1 MMAAMLA
8 ASRLVIA
15 QVLSLVALNGCES
28 AARTEQPRAPL
39 VPPGERVFVS
49 NEIAG
54 TVSVIDAENDRVV
67 GAIHVGK
74 RPRGLRLSPDGK
86 LLYVALS
93 GSPRGG
99 PGVDESKLPPPDR
112 AADGIGVV
120 DVESLRLLRTL
131 KSGPDP
137 ECFDISPDG
146 QRILVSNED
155 SARVSLID
163 LSGTNTAASFP
174 VGGEPEGVAIR
185 PDGKIGYVTSE
196 AMHRVDVIDLESHQV
211 VASIPSARRPRTVL
225 FTRDGS
231 RAFVTGELGK
241 AVDVMDG
248 ITHQSI
254 GQIAV
259 GGPEPALP
267 MGLALAPDERSLY
280 VTTGRGG
287 AVAVIDVAL
296 RSVRRIIEGV
306 GARPWGIGVTRDGKK
321 IYTAN
326 GSSNDVSVI
335 DMESGTI
342 VRRLNT
348 GASPWGIATLS
359 PKR

>member
-1 MMAAMLA
+1 MPRVSSIVLG
-8 ASRLVIA
+8 
-15 QVLSLVALNGCES
+15 QGLSLLLVCGCET
-28 AARTEQPRAPL
+28 ARRTEQPAAPAA
-39 VPPGERVFVS
+39 PPAERVFVS
-49 NEIAG
+49 NEGAG
-54 TVSVIDAENDRVV
+54 TISVIDAENDRVV
-67 GAIHVGK
+67 RTIRVGK

-86 LLYVALS
+86 WLYVALS

-120 DVESLRLLRTL
+120 DVERSRLVRTL

-137 ECFDISPDG
+137 ECFDVSPDG
-146 QRILVSNED
+146 RSLLVSNED
-155 SARVSLID
+155 SARASLID
-163 LSGTNTAASFP
+163 ISATGSEASLT

-196 AMHRVDVIDLESHQV
+196 ATNRVDVIDLESHQV
-211 VASIPSARRPRTVL
+211 VASIPTARRPRTVV

-231 RAFVTGELGK
+231 RAFVSGELGK
-241 AVDVMDG
+241 AVDVIDG
-248 ITHQSI
+248 VTHKSI
-254 GQIAV
+254 GQIVV

-287 AVAVIDVAL
+287 AVAVIDVGSQ
-296 RSVRRIIEGV
+296 SVRRTIEGV
-306 GARPWGIGVTRDGKK
+306 GARPWGIGVTQDGKK

-326 GSSNDVSVI
+326 GSSNDVSVVDI
-335 DMESGTI
+335 ESGNVI
-342 VRRLNT
+342 RRLNT